1 MGNECRRPALGYY
14 KKSRVTTRV
23 TSRVTSHEMNRV
35 DYQIYSLYPPKLI
48 AALIELG
55 VTDFQIRP

>member
-14 KKSRVTTRV
+14 KK
-23 TSRVTSHEMNRV
+23 SRVTSHEMNRV